1 MSIKGLFKN
10 TYYRWG
16 FIFLLML
23 LFNVLPIPI
32 KKWICMVFLI
42 LSPIIPIWGLTK
54 WKQNSRLL
62 NFEWIGV
69 LVIIII
75 AWALL
80 LYFIGPNY
88 LFSFE

>member
-1 MSIKGLFKN
+1 MSIKKYFKN
-10 TYYRWG
+10 PYYRWG
-16 FIFLLML
+16 FLFLILVA
-23 LFNVLPIPI
+23 FNMLPIPI
-32 KKWICMVFLI
+32 KKWICIAFLI
-42 LSPIIPIWGLTK
+42 LSPIIAIWGLTK
-54 WKQNSRLL
+54 WKQNSTLL
-62 NFEWIGV
+62 NYEWIGL